1 MDRDIR
7 DTSTSLLTLLGVGAV
22 IASIALI
29 VAATTATGQPAH
41 QPGAICYTQQGWCF
55 AQPPGAPG
63 SACACPTPHGLV
75 PGVRG

>member
-1 MDRDIR
+1 MDLNVRDNR
-7 DTSTSLLTLLGVGAV
+7 LSALLTLGGAAV
-22 IASIALI
+22 LISAGLLFAAS
-29 VAATTATGQPAH
+29 AAVGQPSH